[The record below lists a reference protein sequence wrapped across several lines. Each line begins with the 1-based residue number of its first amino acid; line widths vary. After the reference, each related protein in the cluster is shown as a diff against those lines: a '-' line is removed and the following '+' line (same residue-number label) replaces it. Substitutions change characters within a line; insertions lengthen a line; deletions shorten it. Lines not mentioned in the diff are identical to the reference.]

1 MTTSTD
7 GDVISSPHGGGDI
20 SRGRRVYVA
29 RAELV
34 LARDGACP
42 LRELPLK
49 PDPLEGFVR
58 AGGLVRGDLGE
69 SASVVVDL
77 LPLSPAEQA
86 RHRRQLRAKSGGPGS
101 SGRWQ
106 NLWEQARSGAG
117 HPVPPRRS
125 RTGGPDQEIQRL
137 VERRDLRVLADRLT
151 ATDVLFGV
159 QVLIRC
165 TSSIRGRPQALLQ
178 ALVAAWEA
186 WAGHNWLRIHGTHL
200 GVAFLGSD
208 SLWRRRSFDQRF
220 ASGRFDPARGGV
232 VTAHEIAGWLK
243 PPTRHCHA
251 PGVARSGGYVPPPPH
266 ALPTFTTARR
276 DLLPLGLVTGPEGP
290 RMAGVGLADTYF
302 SYMAGRSRF
311 GKTELAINQFIHLAR
326 AGHGCFFLDP
336 HEDGLERIKPHLTDI
351 ADRVVEVNLAPRGLD
366 HRQVGWN
373 LFTMHGRRPDE
384 LETRLAAVVDSFASA
399 LRWGEINNRA
409 LTLTAMAA
417 KSLLELSR
425 HLPAELAP
433 TVFQITSLLADA
445 DWRAAVLPWL
455 SRDCQAFWSTRFPRL
470 PGDAITPVT
479 NLVDRLSSS
488 TAVKGLLG
496 SPTSAYDVRRCMD
509 AGKVVLACP
518 AGTGDKDRL
527 VANFLVYDLLQAAL
541 SRKDTPPERR
551 RPFYVFLDEVQT
563 YDGASRGNLAA
574 LLEQSAKYG
583 VRAFLLN
590 QNPERLT
597 AATFDAVTT
606 NRSLLATTT
615 VNARAAAVLAREYAG
630 EVTAQTI
637 TKLERFTYLA
647 SVTLGRD
654 VTPPF
659 LVRGV
664 PVSEMWA
671 DCYRPEDLPALAAA
685 MDQGSGRRRVGDV
698 AAELDGLDGRI
709 LEHLQTRRPT
719 APADAQ
725 HGSRPG
731 KPGRASGLVTDALV
745 YDPTKEEPP

>member
-1 MTTSTD
+1 VTTPPAGDVMSPPRD
-7 GDVISSPHGGGDI
+7 GDVT
-20 SRGRRVYVA
+20 SRGRRLHVA
-29 RAELV
+29 RAELL
-34 LARDGACP
+34 LARDSSCG

-49 PDPLEGFVR
+49 PDPLDGFVR
-58 AGGLVRGDLGE
+58 AAGLARADLDE
-69 SASVVVDL
+69 TASVVVDL

-86 RHRRQLRAKSGGPGS
+86 RHRRRLAGALGAGTT
-101 SGRWQ
+101 RWEF
-106 NLWEQARSGAG
+106 LWSQVRLGAG
-117 HPVPPRRS
+117 HPAPPRRPA
-125 RTGGPDQEIQRL
+125 TPTPAGDAQRL
-137 VERRDLRVLADRLT
+137 AERRDTRAVADRLA
-151 ATDVLFGV
+151 ATDALFGL
-159 QVLIRC
+159 QILIRC
-165 TSSIRGRPQALLQ
+165 TSRIPGRPQALLQ

-186 WAGHNWLRIHGTHL
+186 WAGRNWLRVHGTHL
-200 GVAFLGSD
+200 GIAFLGSD
-208 SLWRRRSFDQRF
+208 APWRRRGFDRRF
-220 ASGRFDPARGGV
+220 ATGRFHPARPGV
-232 VTAHEIAGWLK
+232 VSAREIAGWLK

-251 PGVARSGGYVPPPPH
+251 PGVARSGGHVPPPPH
-266 ALPTFTTARR
+266 ALPTFSTDRG
-276 DLLPLGLVTGPEGP
+276 DLLPLGVVAGPEGP
-290 RMAGVGLADTYF
+290 RLAGIRLTDTYF

-336 HEDGLERIKPHLTDI
+336 HEDALERIKPHLTDV
-351 ADRVVEVNLAPRGLD
+351 ADRVVEVNLAARGLD

-373 LFTMHGRRPDE
+373 LFTMHGRRADE
-384 LETRLAAVVDSFASA
+384 LEMRLAAVVDSFASA

-409 LTLTAMAA
+409 LTLTAMSA

-433 TVFQITSLLADA
+433 TVFQMTALLADP
-445 DWRAAVLPWL
+445 DWRETVLPWL
-455 SRDCQAFWSTRFPRL
+455 SRDCQTFWSTRFPRL
-470 PGDAITPVT
+470 PADAITPVT
-479 NLVDRLSSS
+479 NLVDRLASS

-496 SPTSAYDVRRCMD
+496 SPVSAYDVRRCMD
-509 AGKVVLACP
+509 AGNVVLACP

-541 SRKDTPPERR
+541 SRKDTPPDAR

-615 VNARAAAVLAREYAG
+615 VNARAAAVLAREFAG
-630 EVTAQTI
+630 DVAPQTI

-664 PVSEMWA
+664 PVTEMWA
-671 DCYRPEDLPALAAA
+671 HCHRPDALPALAAA
-685 MDQGSGRRRVGDV
+685 VDRGSGRRRVRDV
-698 AAELDGLDGRI
+698 VAELDQLDGRI
-709 LEHLQTRRPT
+709 LEHLQARRP
-719 APADAQ
+719 ARPSGGEPA
-725 HGSRPG
+725 GPTLRRRG
-731 KPGRASGLVTDALV
+731 SGLVTDALV
-745 YDPTKEEPP
+745 YDPGEEEPDP